1 MTEHTAPTPLPL
13 SLLDL
18 ALVRDGAPMGEAFA
32 ESVEQARVAEAAGFR
47 RVWYAEHHNMPSIA
61 SSATAVLIAHVA
73 AHTDS
78 IRLGSGGVMLPNH
91 SPLVIA
97 EQFGTLAEL
106 HPGRIDLGLGRA
118 PGTDQRTLQ
127 ALRRD
132 PSAAERFPQDV
143 LELQGYL
150 TGQSLIPGID
160 AYPGKGTNVPL
171 YILGSSAF
179 GAQLA
184 AQLGLGYAF
193 ASHFAPQMLEHA
205 ARLYREHFEPS
216 EALAEPHF
224 IAAANVIA
232 ADTEE
237 VAEREWQAAQR
248 ARIRM
253 MLGRGRTLTDDEV
266 EMLLHSP
273 AGQQVL
279 GMLEC
284 TAVGTGPTTAAWL
297 HDFAARVQAA
307 ASAVSSGWLPATRNQ
322 RGQRFHIRN
331 CARASA
337 SMAWLG
343 ATWMVLARQSAPR
356 KASPRARA
364 FSSMAR
370 SPAWSARA
378 SVGNSSR
385 PKKGR

>member
-1 MTEHTAPTPLPL
+1 MTEHRPSASLPL

-18 ALVRDGAPMGEAFA
+18 AVVRDGVPMGEAFA
-32 ESVEQARVAEAAGFR
+32 ESVEQARAAEAAGFR
-47 RVWYAEHHNMPSIA
+47 RVWYAEHHNMPAIA

-73 AHTDS
+73 AHTS
-78 IRLGSGGVMLPNH
+78 TIRLGSGGIMLPNH
-91 SPLVIA
+91 SPLVVA

-127 ALRRD
+127 ALRRS
-132 PSAAERFPQDV
+132 PESAERFPEDV

-150 TGQSLIPGID
+150 TGRTRIPGIE
-160 AYPGKGTNVPL
+160 AWPGTGTDVPL
-171 YILGSSAF
+171 YILGSSTF

-205 ARLYREHFEPS
+205 ARVYREHFQPS
-216 EALAEPHF
+216 PALAEPHF

-237 VAEREWQAAQR
+237 QAEVEWQAARR

-253 MLGRGRTLTDDEV
+253 MLGRGRSLTDDEV
-266 EMLLHSP
+266 EMLLDSP

-284 TAVGTGPTTAAWL
+284 SAVGTGPTTAAWL
-297 HDFAARVQAA
+297 RDFAARVQADELIITTA
-307 ASAVSSGWLPATRNQ
+307 AQDRQVRLRTLEL
-322 RGQRFHIRN
+322 
-331 CARASA
+331 
-337 SMAWLG
+337 LG
-343 ATWMVLARQSAPR
+343 EHVLA
-356 KASPRARA
+356 
-364 FSSMAR
+364 
-370 SPAWSARA
+370 
-378 SVGNSSR
+378 G
-385 PKKGR
+385 

>member
-1 MTEHTAPTPLPL
+1 M
-13 SLLDL
+13 
-18 ALVRDGAPMGEAFA
+18 
-32 ESVEQARVAEAAGFR
+32 
-47 RVWYAEHHNMPSIA
+47 
-61 SSATAVLIAHVA
+61 
-73 AHTDS
+73 
-78 IRLGSGGVMLPNH
+78 
-91 SPLVIA
+91 
-97 EQFGTLAEL
+97 
-106 HPGRIDLGLGRA
+106 
-118 PGTDQRTLQ
+118 
-127 ALRRD
+127 
-132 PSAAERFPQDV
+132 

-297 HDFAARVQAA
+297 HDFAARVQADELIITTA
-307 ASAVSSGWLPATRNQ
+307 AQDAGVRRRTLELLGE
-322 RGQRFHIRN
+322 HVV
-331 CARASA
+331 RA
-337 SMAWLG
+337 
-343 ATWMVLARQSAPR
+343 
-356 KASPRARA
+356 
-364 FSSMAR
+364 
-370 SPAWSARA
+370 
-378 SVGNSSR
+378 
-385 PKKGR
+385 

>member
-1 MTEHTAPTPLPL
+1 MTAPLNL
-13 SLLDL
+13 SVLDL
-18 ALVRDGAPMGEAFA
+18 VPVRADQTSADALQASLALARTADEAGYHRYW
-32 ESVEQARVAEAAGFR
+32 V
-47 RVWYAEHHNMPSIA
+47 AEHHNMPGIA
-61 SSATAVLIAHVA
+61 SSSPAIVIGQVARATQTLRV
-73 AHTDS
+73 
-78 IRLGSGGVMLPNH
+78 GSGGIMLPNH
-91 SPLVIA
+91 APLVIA

-297 HDFAARVQAA
+297 HDFAARVQADELIITTA
-307 ASAVSSGWLPATRNQ
+307 AQDAGVRRRTLELLGE
-322 RGQRFHIRN
+322 HVV
-331 CARASA
+331 RA
-337 SMAWLG
+337 
-343 ATWMVLARQSAPR
+343 
-356 KASPRARA
+356 
-364 FSSMAR
+364 
-370 SPAWSARA
+370 
-378 SVGNSSR
+378 
-385 PKKGR
+385 

>member
-1 MTEHTAPTPLPL
+1 MTLIL
-13 SLLDL
+13 SNDDVGKLLTMRDCIDVL
-18 ALVRDGAPMGEAFA
+18 EDVYVELSAGRGVNRVRSDCLVPSGQDDALYSLKSMDGVIPKLGVGAVRIDSDIVTWPKQGNNM
-32 ESVEQARVAEAAGFR
+32 R
-47 RVWYAEHHNMPSIA
+47 RVKVPAAPGNRYVGLVLLFSSHTGEPLAIMPDG
-61 SSATAVLIAHVA
+61 VMQR
-73 AHTDS
+73 
-78 IRLGSGGVMLPNH
+78 IRVGAGGIMLPNH
-91 SPLVIA
+91 APLPIA

-297 HDFAARVQAA
+297 HDFAARVQADELIITTA
-307 ASAVSSGWLPATRNQ
+307 AQDAGVRRRTLELLGE
-322 RGQRFHIRN
+322 HVV
-331 CARASA
+331 RA
-337 SMAWLG
+337 
-343 ATWMVLARQSAPR
+343 
-356 KASPRARA
+356 
-364 FSSMAR
+364 
-370 SPAWSARA
+370 
-378 SVGNSSR
+378 
-385 PKKGR
+385 